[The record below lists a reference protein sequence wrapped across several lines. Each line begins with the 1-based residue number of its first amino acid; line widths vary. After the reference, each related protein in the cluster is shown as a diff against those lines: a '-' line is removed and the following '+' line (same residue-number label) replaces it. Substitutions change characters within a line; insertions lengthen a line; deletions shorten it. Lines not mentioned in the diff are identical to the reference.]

1 MVAFRLTAEQMAL
14 LPTDADVAHYEER
27 GYYISREGAIPDSL
41 LERAIRGSER
51 FYRGERDHRLPVSTG
66 FCDTISIDD
75 KTPRNNEFVSL
86 QIDELKELALYPLIG
101 AIAARLTRSSSIRLL
116 DDQLVWKPGDPANA
130 TDTIT
135 GWHADRAYWGT
146 CTSDKLTTTWIPLHD
161 IEINRAPLVVMA
173 GSHRWSGIQDMRHFN
188 NKNLADLQSQFR
200 AEGKQIEIVPM
211 TLKRGQMSF
220 HHCWTMHASFANTS
234 SKPRL
239 AFAVHLQDGD
249 NRYRQYRNAQGRE
262 VHIADEQLCRKLPSG
277 DPDFSDPA
285 VFPVIWS
292 ESPHP

>member
-1 MVAFRLTAEQMAL
+1 MIGFRLTEEQLAL
-14 LPTDADVAHYEER
+14 LPSDADVAHYEER
-27 GYYISREGAIPDSL
+27 GYYVSREGALPEWLI
-41 LERAIRGSER
+41 ERALHGAER
-51 FYRGERDHRLPVSTG
+51 FYRGERDHQLPVATG
-66 FCDTISIDD
+66 FSNTIPTDD

-116 DDQLVWKPGDPANA
+116 DDQLIWKPGDPTNV

-173 GSHRWSGIQDMRHFN
+173 GSHRWSGLQDMRHFN
-188 NKNLADLQSQFR
+188 HKNLTDLQTEFR
-200 AEGKQIEIVPM
+200 AAGKQIEVVPL
-211 TLKRGQMSF
+211 TLKKGQMSF
-220 HHCWTMHASFANTS
+220 HHCWTMHASYANTS
-234 SKPRL
+234 AKPRL

-249 NRYRQYRNAQGRE
+249 NRYRPYRNAQGRE
-262 VHIADEQLCRKLPSG
+262 VHIADERLCRKLPSG

-292 ESPHP
+292 EGA